1 MQKKMASK
9 ISAGVLSAVL
19 VLQGMFP
26 TVAVM
31 ADEISET
38 GSSETVIE
46 ETIAETS
53 ESEEAKVSETSETTA
68 ETEPSETEETVPT
81 EPAESSE
88 TTVAETSAEQTVPS
102 ETAETTAT
110 PETTEAKSS
119 VNIVDATD
127 YKVFSDIVSDLSSAN
142 RLIVQTEKDIR
153 SKITNATGA
162 YLDGS
167 YVIAF
172 SDKASY
178 NSAISYFEANGIA
191 YAEDGAV
198 SLCSNDLDLINNYEI
213 NPGASTK
220 IAVIDTGSNVAN
232 ERYSVIGDDVSDK
245 HGHGTNISNYILSQT
260 NDAYIISIKA
270 IGSDGTGNVSD
281 ICAAITMAQ
290 NLNVEVILMALS
302 VKDNG
307 EYDAFK
313 ELVWEAEAKGIK
325 IIASAGNNNADA
337 EDYLPAGISGV
348 ITVGAI
354 TEDGY
359 KYSSSNYGDMVDYY
373 VPAKSTSEA
382 SALFAGMF
390 IANKIGDVATSCK
403 IKEDEPTDPVEPD
416 TDLAEVNLT
425 KKKAGV
431 YVFVT
436 KAQMVAAGY
445 TSSDAFRNAVV
456 NAADAM
462 TGAKYAQSGSG
473 GSGEKVDCITYT
485 HLAYAQALKKISK
498 LRESGGYVYF
508 SGSCKGEKPW
518 RLYTTTGS
526 TGCTSWLSLH
536 GIGSP
541 SSAGVKMSTH
551 SLSDLGVEKGD
562 LVFFGKSS
570 DGYWHHAAIY
580 AGSSTY
586 FWQARGSDYTA
597 GKSKRS
603 GVSVNEDT
611 SGRAE
616 DNLNE
621 VCRKWIFCSN

>member
-1 MQKKMASK
+1 
-9 ISAGVLSAVL
+9 
-19 VLQGMFP
+19 
-26 TVAVM
+26 
-31 ADEISET
+31 
-38 GSSETVIE
+38 
-46 ETIAETS
+46 
-53 ESEEAKVSETSETTA
+53 
-68 ETEPSETEETVPT
+68 
-81 EPAESSE
+81 
-88 TTVAETSAEQTVPS
+88 
-102 ETAETTAT
+102 
-110 PETTEAKSS
+110 
-119 VNIVDATD
+119 
-127 YKVFSDIVSDLSSAN
+127 
-142 RLIVQTEKDIR
+142 
-153 SKITNATGA
+153 
-162 YLDGS
+162 
-167 YVIAF
+167 
-172 SDKASY
+172 
-178 NSAISYFEANGIA
+178 
-191 YAEDGAV
+191 
-198 SLCSNDLDLINNYEI
+198 
-213 NPGASTK
+213 
-220 IAVIDTGSNVAN
+220 
-232 ERYSVIGDDVSDK
+232 
-245 HGHGTNISNYILSQT
+245 
-260 NDAYIISIKA
+260 
-270 IGSDGTGNVSD
+270 
-281 ICAAITMAQ
+281 MAQ

-313 ELVWEAEAKGIK
+313 ELVWESEAKGIK
-325 IIASAGNNNADA
+325 VIASAGNNNADA

-611 SGRAE
+611 SGKA
-616 DNLNE
+616 
-621 VCRKWIFCSN
+621 CCSF